1 MKLVIISGPPA
12 VGKMTVG
19 QALAKQTN
27 WKLFHNHMSIELV
40 HQFFDF
46 GTPSFS
52 RLDKLIRFGIF
63 EEVAKSD
70 LDGLIFTIVTAYN
83 EQSDLDYLDQIIQVF
98 EPRNPEVLIVDLSAD
113 LEARLKRNKAPQRLQ
128 HKPTKRDTEYSEK
141 ALLSYEK
148 TYRMNSSESD
158 LVGKDVLRIN
168 NTHLSPE
175 QVAKHILDYLA
186 PT

>member
-1 MKLVIISGPPA
+1 MKLIIISGPPA

-19 QALAKQTN
+19 RALAQLTN
-27 WKLFHNHMSIELV
+27 WKLFHNHMSLELV
-40 HQFFDF
+40 NQFFDF

-70 LDGLIFTIVTAYN
+70 LEGLIFTIVTAYS
-83 EQSDLDYLDQIIQVF
+83 EQSDLDYLDQIIKVF
-98 EPRNPEVLIVDLSAD
+98 ENRNPEVLIVDLSAD
-113 LEARLKRNKAPQRLQ
+113 LEERLKRNKNPERIK
-128 HKPTKRDTEYSEK
+128 HKPSKRDVDFSEK

-148 TYRMNSSESD
+148 DYRMNSTETD
-158 LVGKDVLRIN
+158 LLGKTVLRIN

-175 QVAKHILDYLA
+175 RVAQRILDYL
-186 PT
+186 